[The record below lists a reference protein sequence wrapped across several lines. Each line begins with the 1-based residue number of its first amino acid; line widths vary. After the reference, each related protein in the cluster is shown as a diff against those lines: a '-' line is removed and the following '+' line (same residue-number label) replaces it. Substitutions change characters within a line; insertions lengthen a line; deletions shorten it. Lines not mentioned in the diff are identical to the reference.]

1 MMGVMEDDT
10 NQGIIPRINKQ
21 VFSII
26 NNSNKSEIEYT
37 VSVSM
42 IEIYMEKIK
51 DLLDPTRN
59 NLKIRDDKIKGVY
72 IEDLS
77 EHYVINDRD
86 VLNLIQIGSDNRS
99 VAQTNMNASSSRSH
113 LVFQLTIQQNNK
125 ADASSKIG
133 KLFLVDLAGS
143 EKMGKSGLV

>member
-42 IEIYMEKIK
+42 IEIYMMRMMSLLLIMTIMRIIMKNKIK
-51 DLLDPTRN
+51 FCRN
-59 NLKIRDDKIKGVY
+59 KY
-72 IEDLS
+72 
-77 EHYVINDRD
+77 
-86 VLNLIQIGSDNRS
+86 
-99 VAQTNMNASSSRSH
+99 
-113 LVFQLTIQQNNK
+113 
-125 ADASSKIG
+125 
-133 KLFLVDLAGS
+133 
-143 EKMGKSGLV
+143 